1 MSSNPRFTMKRDIA
15 RRGFVVLALVALFVV
30 LARPLCDAY
39 HWQGLPQSGPALAAV
54 HAIGEAPPHGHSE
67 LCCASMQDGTL
78 VVPANA
84 VTAAFKSP
92 AAAVPAAVFLPGWRA
107 ASFSLTAP
115 LPPDRAPPLRRYYAR
130 SARILI

>member
-1 MSSNPRFTMKRDIA
+1 MSSNPRFTMERNIS

-39 HWQGLPQSGPALAAV
+39 HWHGVPQSGAAVAVV
-54 HAIGEAPPHGHSE
+54 HAIGEAPQQGHSE
-67 LCCASMQDGTL
+67 LCCASVQDGTL
-78 VVPANA
+78 VGPATA

-92 AAAVPAAVFLPGWRA
+92 PAALPAAVFLPGWRA
-107 ASFSLTAP
+107 ASFSLTAT
-115 LPPDRAPPLRRYYAR
+115 LPPDRAPLLKPYYAR

>member
-1 MSSNPRFTMKRDIA
+1 MKRNIS

-39 HWQGLPQSGPALAAV
+39 HWHGAPQSGPAIAAV
-54 HAIGEAPPHGHSE
+54 HAIGEAPQHGHSE

-78 VVPANA
+78 VVPATA
-84 VTAAFKSP
+84 VTAAFESP
-92 AAAVPAAVFLPGWRA
+92 AAAVPAAVFLPGRR

-115 LPPDRAPPLRRYYAR
+115 LPLDRAPPLRRYYAR

>member
-1 MSSNPRFTMKRDIA
+1 MKRNIS

-39 HWQGLPQSGPALAAV
+39 HWHGAPQSGPAIAAV
-54 HAIGEAPPHGHSE
+54 HAIGEAPQHGHSE

-78 VVPANA
+78 VGSATV

-107 ASFSLTAP
+107 APFSLTAP
-115 LPPDRAPPLRRYYAR
+115 LPPDRAPLLRPYYAR